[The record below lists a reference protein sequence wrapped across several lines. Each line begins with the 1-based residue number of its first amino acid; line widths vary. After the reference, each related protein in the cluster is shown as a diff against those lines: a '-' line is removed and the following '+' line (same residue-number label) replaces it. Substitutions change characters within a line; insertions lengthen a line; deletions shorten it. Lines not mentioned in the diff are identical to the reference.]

1 MNETSCI
8 ETIPCV
14 KQGDAYD
21 LRIALELNG
30 EALTA
35 EALPLLHC
43 VEFML
48 GDGVR
53 KVWPEEGSFRD
64 GAFLMP
70 LTQADTFSLED
81 GETVEFDARAHFI
94 GGAVVGLKKKLKIRI
109 YDALSEVILNE

>member
-1 MNETSCI
+1 MSELSCM
-8 ETIPCV
+8 ETIPCI

-21 LRIALELNG
+21 LRIALDLNG

-35 EALPLLHC
+35 EDLPLLHC

-53 KVWPEEGSFRD
+53 KVWPEEGGFLN

-81 GETVEFDARAHFI
+81 GETVEFDARIHFV
-94 GGAVVGLKKKLKIRI
+94 GGAVVGLKKKLRVMVC
-109 YDALSEVILNE
+109 DALSEEVLK

>member
-1 MNETSCI
+1 MSESNYI
-8 ETIPCV
+8 ETIPCI

-35 EALPLLHC
+35 EDLPLLHC

-53 KVWPEEGSFRD
+53 RVWPAEGGFFD

-70 LTQADTFSLED
+70 LTQADTFSLEE
-81 GETVEFDARAHFI
+81 GELVEFDARVHFT
-94 GGAVVGLKKKLKIRI
+94 GGAVVGLKKKLRVKV
-109 YDALSEVILNE
+109 YDALSEEVLK

>member
-1 MNETSCI
+1 MNETSCM

-21 LRIALELNG
+21 LRIALELCG

-48 GDGVR
+48 GGGLR

-81 GETVEFDARAHFI
+81 GETVEFDVRVHFT
-94 GGAVVGLKKKLKIRI
+94 GGAVVGLKKKLRVMVC
-109 YDALSEVILNE
+109 DALSEEVLK

>member
-1 MNETSCI
+1 MSELSCM

-21 LRIALELNG
+21 LRIALDLNG

-35 EALPLLHC
+35 EDLPLLHC

-53 KVWPEEGSFRD
+53 KVWPEEGGFLN

-81 GETVEFDARAHFI
+81 GETVEFDARIHFV
-94 GGAVVGLKKKLKIRI
+94 GGAVVGLKKKLRVMVC
-109 YDALSEVILNE
+109 DALSEEELR

>member
-1 MNETSCI
+1 MSELSCM
-8 ETIPCV
+8 ETIPCI

-21 LRIALELNG
+21 LRVELALNG
-30 EALTA
+30 EAVAA
-35 EALPLLHC
+35 EDLPLLHC

-53 KVWPEEGSFRD
+53 KVWPEEGGFLN

-81 GETVEFDARAHFI
+81 GETVEFDARIHFV
-94 GGAVVGLKKKLKIRI
+94 GGAVVGLKKKLRVMVC
-109 YDALSEVILNE
+109 DALSEEELR

>member
-1 MNETSCI
+1 MSEANCI
-8 ETIPCV
+8 ETIPCI

-21 LRIALELNG
+21 LRIALDLNG

-35 EALPLLHC
+35 EDLPLLHC

-53 KVWPEEGSFRD
+53 KVWPEEGGFLN

-70 LTQADTFSLED
+70 LTQADTFSFED
-81 GETVEFDARAHFI
+81 GETVEFDARIHFV
-94 GGAVVGLKKKLKIRI
+94 GGAVVGLKKKLRVMVC
-109 YDALSEVILNE
+109 DALSEEVLK

>member
-1 MNETSCI
+1 MSEANCI
-8 ETIPCV
+8 ETIPCI

-21 LRIALELNG
+21 LRIALDLNG

-35 EALPLLHC
+35 EDLPLLHC

-53 KVWPEEGSFRD
+53 KVWPEEGGFLN

-81 GETVEFDARAHFI
+81 GETVEFDARIHFV
-94 GGAVVGLKKKLKIRI
+94 GGAVVGLK
-109 YDALSEVILNE
+109 

>member
-1 MNETSCI
+1 MSEISCM
-8 ETIPCV
+8 ETIPCI

-21 LRIALELNG
+21 LRIALDFNG
-30 EALTA
+30 ETLTA
-35 EALPLLHC
+35 EHLPLLEC

-53 KVWPEEGSFRD
+53 RAWPEEGGFVD

-81 GETVEFDARAHFI
+81 GETVEFDVRVHFT
-94 GGAVVGLKKKLKIRI
+94 GGAVVGLKKKLRVMVC
-109 YDALSEVILNE
+109 DALSEEVLK

>member
-1 MNETSCI
+1 MSEANCI
-8 ETIPCV
+8 ETIPCI

-53 KVWPEEGSFRD
+53 KVWPEEGGFLN

-81 GETVEFDARAHFI
+81 GETVEFDARIHFV
-94 GGAVVGLKKKLKIRI
+94 GGAVVGLKKKLRVMVC
-109 YDALSEVILNE
+109 DALSEEELR

>member
-1 MNETSCI
+1 MSESNCI
-8 ETIPCV
+8 ETIPCI

-35 EALPLLHC
+35 EDLPLLHC

-53 KVWPEEGSFRD
+53 KVWPEEGGFLN
-64 GAFLMP
+64 GTFLMP

-81 GETVEFDARAHFI
+81 GETVEFDARIHFV
-94 GGAVVGLKKKLKIRI
+94 GGAVVGLKKKLRVMVC
-109 YDALSEVILNE
+109 DALSEEVLK

>member
-1 MNETSCI
+1 MSELSCM

-21 LRIALELNG
+21 LRIALDFNG
-30 EALTA
+30 ETLTA
-35 EALPLLHC
+35 EHLPLLEC

-53 KVWPEEGSFRD
+53 RVWPEEGGFVD

-81 GETVEFDARAHFI
+81 GETVEFDARIHFV
-94 GGAVVGLKKKLKIRI
+94 GGAVVGLKKKLRVTVS
-109 YDALSEVILNE
+109 DALSEEVLK

>member
-1 MNETSCI
+1 MSEANCI
-8 ETIPCV
+8 ETIPCI

-21 LRIALELNG
+21 LRIALDLNG

-35 EALPLLHC
+35 EDLPLLHC

-53 KVWPEEGSFRD
+53 KVWPAEGGFFD

-70 LTQADTFSLED
+70 LTQADTFSLEE
-81 GETVEFDARAHFI
+81 GELVEFDARVHFT
-94 GGAVVGLKKKLKIRI
+94 GGAVVGLKKKLRVRV